1 MRENLSKWI
10 AAARSKSITWCS
22 TAAYLKLSMSLWS
35 FKSQR
40 RNTEGAQLFDLID
53 GGSWRWS
60 RTLFVL
66 ITGSGSLQC
75 VSNTRYNHISVAQ
88 RNMRKR
94 PRTQRKMA
102 GKKQKKYRQPF
113 GGRRNKWRT
122 IPPVARV
129 WEQKKTKCRI
139 FTWKPTLFLES
150 KRIFF
155 GPCCCLRL
163 IIGSLSPGRYV
174 THTHRTV
181 WKKERKIGPTEGAK
195 RTKKSKRRNKGHTP
209 QGSTP
214 VPATSCTASL
224 VCDYFRPLIYQIK
237 GSENG
242 LMKKVLNNKK

>member
-129 WEQKKTKCRI
+129 WEQKKNEMPDFYLKANFISRI
-139 FTWKPTLFLES
+139 KEDFLRALLLFAS
-150 KRIFF
+150 DN
-155 GPCCCLRL
+155 RL
-163 IIGSLSPGRYV
+163 IITRSLRN
-174 THTHRTV
+174 THTQDGGK
-181 WKKERKIGPTEGAK
+181 KKEKSDQLKERNEQKNQKEGTRATHH
-195 RTKKSKRRNKGHTP
+195 RGLHLCRPPLARLPLCATIFGH
-209 QGSTP
+209 
-214 VPATSCTASL
+214 
-224 VCDYFRPLIYQIK
+224 
-237 GSENG
+237 
-242 LMKKVLNNKK
+242 

>member
-129 WEQKKTKCRI
+129 WEQKKNEMPDFYLKANFISRI
-139 FTWKPTLFLES
+139 KEDFLRALLLFAS
-150 KRIFF
+150 DN
-155 GPCCCLRL
+155 RL
-163 IIGSLSPGRYV
+163 IITRSLRN
-174 THTHRTV
+174 THTQDGVEKRKKNRTN
-181 WKKERKIGPTEGAK
+181 WRSETNKKIKKKEQGPHTTGVYTCAGHLLHGFPCVRLFSAINLSNK
-195 RTKKSKRRNKGHTP
+195 RLGEWLDEKSTK
-209 QGSTP
+209 
-214 VPATSCTASL
+214 
-224 VCDYFRPLIYQIK
+224 
-237 GSENG
+237 
-242 LMKKVLNNKK
+242 